1 MISFI
6 FSIPQ
11 WLRLTLSFI
20 YLSCIA
26 LLSLLPSKDFPELP
40 LFSGI
45 DKVVH
50 FCMYFGL
57 TILACWSMH
66 AEVRHR
72 WYFIVVL
79 FAIGWGVTMEIF
91 QLLMHLGR
99 SFDLYDILAN
109 SMGALIGAII
119 YLLTARMKKN
129 PAY

>member
-1 MISFI
+1 
-6 FSIPQ
+6 
-11 WLRLTLSFI
+11 
-20 YLSCIA
+20 
-26 LLSLLPSKDFPELP
+26 
-40 LFSGI
+40 
-45 DKVVH
+45 
-50 FCMYFGL
+50 MYFGL